1 MSMNSSVPRAGHRL
15 PAKPLRALKGLR
27 RGVISRDRGVA
38 AAQNVVDQRL
48 HDRGVARIAVAGFTS
63 AAVSGSDL
71 PAPPMRGFEGRASRQ
86 PRAAPSP
93 GSRERVEA
101 RHMRERK
108 RAHSQSSRPS
118 EQTVPRRPRRRHGD
132 REPPHPGQHGEEMQQ
147 RTCDGQVRSSP
158 RAARPRGRLART
170 QRTEPPHPPS
180 QSPPGRQAPRP
191 AGVCPRAIS
200 RAGRPKGSE
209 AARSDASRFTPRSAA
224 AAVSSSQ
231 PEPTSRSIP
240 KTAPTASSPSPSNHR
255 TNAGP

>member
-1 MSMNSSVPRAGHRL
+1 
-15 PAKPLRALKGLR
+15 
-27 RGVISRDRGVA
+27 
-38 AAQNVVDQRL
+38 
-48 HDRGVARIAVAGFTS
+48 
-63 AAVSGSDL
+63 
-71 PAPPMRGFEGRASRQ
+71 
-86 PRAAPSP
+86 
-93 GSRERVEA
+93 
-101 RHMRERK
+101 MRERK

-158 RAARPRGRLART
+158 RAARPRGRLTRT

-231 PEPTSRSIP
+231 PEPTKQIDPEGSADRELAVAEQPQGAAASDAACPADLRQRGRDRSRS
-240 KTAPTASSPSPSNHR
+240 TCHR
-255 TNAGP
+255 RRAAA